1 MTMNQLSIPNDQ
13 FENLFTDD
21 RKLNVGYWSLLVVV
35 FLAAPLCAQ
44 TPPTSIPT
52 PQASESKESFVLEP
66 SGLATGVQAATLR
79 LVSNAPAGFA
89 SSSSRQPE
97 IKFGEG
103 VKLVTGSFRLLN
115 ANEAECKVNVEAD
128 AMGVCDV
135 SLIFYSVNGSKVLS
149 TQRATLGLLGP
160 AKVGGIDVSV
170 ESSPVVR
177 VNVTDAQSAGVIVLS
192 GNLGGVVTLTSPTGT
207 RFSRAPSPVTN
218 KGTIGSPA
226 LAENNTQF
234 NFIVNSGQADTVVRV
249 TEISYDTSLFTTTG
263 GALGALNCA
272 ISGAA
277 LGGQSTLVANAHT
290 ALTTIAGSN
299 DNTDAPADTGSQ
311 GSNSSSSGETTGGG
325 TSQNNPTSGTGAS
338 RTRETE
344 RPSRTDGGNNNRDSG
359 GRSVNSPAQP
369 GGGSAPRE
377 SNPPPPGPQNPGVQP
392 APGGRA
398 EPPRGPGPGAA
409 PAPAGGS
416 QPRSG
421 GDGSAT
427 ASTSKPG
434 EEKPPTVAE
443 EPKVV
448 LITTPGLYFC
458 DKDFKPLDILVLNAL
473 VAEKAGARVWISVK
487 LKADKTPE
495 IDTIDVTLRVCGVS
509 RTIKLTETGK
519 TTGEFRCD
527 KSGVLLVSEEDP
539 DSNVS
544 DEKAV
549 ERKARPSGWS
559 K

>member
-1 MTMNQLSIPNDQ
+1 MTHDPYKDLAIADR
-13 FENLFTDD
+13 NLNIGF
-21 RKLNVGYWSLLVVV
+21 WSWLLMLA
-35 FLAAPLCAQ
+35 LAAPLCAQ

-66 SGLATGVQAATLR
+66 TGLATGAQNATLR
-79 LVSNAPAGFA
+79 LISNTPAGFA

-103 VKLVTGSFRLLN
+103 VKLVTGSFKMLN
-115 ANEAECKVNVEAD
+115 ANEAECKVNVDAD
-128 AMGVCDV
+128 AMGVSDV
-135 SLIFYSVNGSKVLS
+135 SLIFYSVNGTKVLS

-160 AKVGGIDVSV
+160 AKVGAIDVSV

-177 VNVTDAQSAGVIVLS
+177 VNVTDAQNAGVIVLS
-192 GNLGGVVTLTSPTGT
+192 GNLSGAVTLSAPTGT
-207 RFSRAPSPVTN
+207 RFSRAPSPVTS

-234 NFIVNSGQADTVVRV
+234 NFIINSGQADTVVRV

-263 GALGALNCA
+263 GVLGALNCA

-299 DNTDAPADTGSQ
+299 DNTDAPADTSNQ
-311 GSNSSSSGETTGGG
+311 GSNSSSSGETTSSG
-325 TSQNNPTSGTGAS
+325 TSQNNPSSGTGAS

-344 RPSRTDGGNNNRDSG
+344 RPSRNDSGNSNRNSG

-377 SNPPPPGPQNPGVQP
+377 SSAPPPGPANPGVQP

-398 EPPRGPGPGAA
+398 EPPRGPSPGAA

-427 ASTSKPG
+427 VGTTKEG
-434 EEKPPTVAE
+434 EEKPPAKVE

-448 LITTPGLYFC
+448 LITTPGIYFC

-473 VAEKAGARVWISVK
+473 VSEKAGARVWISVK

-495 IDTIDVTLRVCGVS
+495 VDTISVTLRVCGVS
-509 RTIKLTETGK
+509 RTLKLTETGK

-527 KSGVLLVSEEDP
+527 SSGVLLVSEENP
-539 DSNVS
+539 DSATTE
-544 DEKAV
+544 EKAAEV
-549 ERKARPSGWS
+549 KPRPSGWS

>member
-1 MTMNQLSIPNDQ
+1 MTHDP
-13 FENLFTDD
+13 
-21 RKLNVGYWSLLVVV
+21 LNHQAIHHWILNIGPWSLLLMLA
-35 FLAAPLCAQ
+35 LAAPLCAQ

-52 PQASESKESFVLEP
+52 PQASDSKESFVLEP
-66 SGLATGVQAATLR
+66 TGLATGAQNATLR
-79 LVSNAPAGFA
+79 LISNTPAGFA

-103 VKLVTGSFRLLN
+103 VKLVTGSFKMLN

-128 AMGVCDV
+128 AMGVSDV
-135 SLIFYSVNGSKVLS
+135 SLIFYSVNGTQVLS

-160 AKVGGIDVSV
+160 VKVGAIDVSV

-192 GNLGGVVTLTSPTGT
+192 GNLSGAVTLTAPTGT
-207 RFSRAPSPVTN
+207 RFSKAPSPVTS

-234 NFIVNSGQADTVVRV
+234 NFIINSGQADTVARV

-263 GALGALNCA
+263 GTLGALNCA

-299 DNTDAPADTGSQ
+299 DNTDAPADTSSQ
-311 GSNSSSSGETTGGG
+311 GSNSSSSGETTSSG
-325 TSQNNPTSGTGAS
+325 TSQNNPSSGTGAS

-344 RPSRTDGGNNNRDSG
+344 RPSRNDAGNRNSG

-377 SNPPPPGPQNPGVQP
+377 SNAPPPRPVNPGVQP

-398 EPPRGPGPGAA
+398 EPPRGPSPGAA
-409 PAPAGGS
+409 PSPAGGS

-427 ASTSKPG
+427 VGTTKEG
-434 EEKPPTVAE
+434 EEKPPAKAE

-448 LITTPGLYFC
+448 LITTPGMYFC

-473 VAEKAGARVWISVK
+473 VSEKAGARVWISVK

-495 IDTIDVTLRVCGVS
+495 VDTISVTLRVCGVS
-509 RTIKLTETGK
+509 RTLKLTETGK

-527 KSGVLLVSEEDP
+527 TTGVLLVSEEDP